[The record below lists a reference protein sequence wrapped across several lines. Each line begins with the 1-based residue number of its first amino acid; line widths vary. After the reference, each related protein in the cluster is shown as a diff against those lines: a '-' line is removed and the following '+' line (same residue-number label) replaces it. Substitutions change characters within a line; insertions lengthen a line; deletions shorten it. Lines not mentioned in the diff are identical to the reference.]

1 MFLTT
6 KRLLL
11 REFEENDWQALLAYQ
26 SDPLYLRYNPWHQRT
41 EEDVRQF
48 VQRFM
53 IWSQEKPRRKFQFVI
68 VLQAEQ
74 RVIGNGGIR
83 LKTAQSWEADLGYEL
98 DSHYWNQGYAT
109 EAAQTLLRFGFE
121 ELRLHRIWAHCISEN
136 TRSAHVMEKIGM
148 RREGWFRENEWMK
161 NRWWDTYQYA
171 ILDHEWQ
178 KRQAEFD
185 KVR

>member
-1 MFLTT
+1 MILTT
-6 KRLLL
+6 RRLLL
-11 REFEENDWQALLAYQ
+11 REFEENDWQAIFNYQ
-26 SDPLYLRYNPWHQRT
+26 VDPLYLRYNPWYYRT

-53 IWSQEKPRRKFQFVI
+53 IWSQERPRRKFQFAF

-83 LKTAQSWEADLGYEL
+83 MNMAQSWESDLGYEL
-98 DSHYWNQGYAT
+98 DSRYWHQGYAT
-109 EAAQTLLRFGFE
+109 EAAQALLRFGFE
-121 ELRLHRIWAHCISEN
+121 ELRLHRIWAHCVAEN
-136 TRSAHVMEKIGM
+136 TGSAHVLEKIGM

-161 NRWWDTYQYA
+161 TRWWDTFQYA

-178 KRQAEFD
+178 NRGRKPAD
-185 KVR
+185 IK